1 MNLWAILKIAI
12 RALTRNKMRS
22 ALTMLG
28 IIIGVGAVIAMVSI
42 GQGAQSMIQTQI
54 SSMGSN
60 MLFVQP
66 GNVRTGGVSQGLGAA
81 STLTEDDVL
90 AMEREIPTVSAASP
104 SMRATAQLV
113 FGNQNWSVQMQ
124 GTNEKFPKIRNWPVV
139 NGEFFTSA
147 DVRSAARVIVLGK
160 TVVDKLFGPS
170 MDPVGETIRVR
181 NLPFRVI
188 GVLESKGSTLGQ
200 DQDDTAI
207 IPYTTVQKK
216 MQARGGTSI
225 GQAMISAV
233 SQDATGLV
241 QQQVGEML
249 RQRHKIADGEPDDFT
264 VRNLADVAAAGVQL
278 TTIMTLLLGSIAG
291 ISLIVGGI
299 GIMNIMLVSVT
310 ERTREIGIRMAVGA
324 RPNYIRLQFL
334 AESVVL
340 SLAGGALGM
349 LGGGLAAAGVA
360 WYLNWPSLVSGLA
373 VTIAFGFS
381 TAIGVFFGYYP
392 AHKAAALDPIEALR
406 YE

>member
-12 RALTRNKMRS
+12 RALSRNKMRS

-42 GQGAQSMIQTQI
+42 GQGAQSMVQTQI

-66 GNVRTGGVSQGLGAA
+66 GNVRTGGASQGLGAA

-104 SMRATAQLV
+104 SMRASAQLV
-113 FGNQNWSVQMQ
+113 FGNQNWFVQMQ

-160 TVVDKLFGPS
+160 TVADKLFRAS
-170 MDPVGETIRVR
+170 TDPIGETIRVR

-188 GVLESKGSTLGQ
+188 GVLEAKGSTVGQ
-200 DQDDTAI
+200 DQDDTAV

-233 SQDATGLV
+233 SAGCDQPRAATGRRDCC
-241 QQQVGEML
+241 G
-249 RQRHKIADGEPDDFT
+249 
-264 VRNLADVAAAGVQL
+264 
-278 TTIMTLLLGSIAG
+278 
-291 ISLIVGGI
+291 
-299 GIMNIMLVSVT
+299 SVT
-310 ERTREIGIRMAVGA
+310 RLRMASPMIS
-324 RPNYIRLQFL
+324 R
-334 AESVVL
+334 S
-340 SLAGGALGM
+340 
-349 LGGGLAAAGVA
+349 
-360 WYLNWPSLVSGLA
+360 
-373 VTIAFGFS
+373 
-381 TAIGVFFGYYP
+381 AILPTSPLPGCN
-392 AHKAAALDPIEALR
+392 
-406 YE
+406 